1 MIRKTIRVTYQKIYL
16 WSILVFTGLGQTKFR
31 KKAFQ
36 KKKFNIIETVK
47 LTESIFLMIRKIVR
61 NNVSKIT
68 VLLKVL
74 SDFHKARTK
83 KIQKKNFSIKNISET
98 VEATEVV
105 FIVNY

>member
-31 KKAFQ
+31 KKVFQ

-47 LTESIFLMIRKIVR
+47 LTESIFLMIRKTVR

-68 VLLKVL
+68 VLLIL